1 MTMEDL
7 LTRFTT
13 ELIGRID
20 GPLHFRLYI
29 QPLMAVIFALRD
41 GVKDAHAGRAAYGWA
56 LLVDSEHRRYLM
68 ENGWKGIRNVFLVA
82 WVLDLVYQFIEIG
95 RLRPIQ
101 GFFIA
106 VLLAVVPYVL
116 LRGPANRLL
125 TGLRR

>member
-1 MTMEDL
+1 MDDL
-7 LTRFTT
+7 FTRFTG

-29 QPLMAVIFALRD
+29 QPLMATIFAVRD
-41 GVKDAHAGRAAYGWA
+41 GVKDAHAGRAAFGWA
-56 LLVDSEHRRYLM
+56 LLVDGEHRRYLM
-68 ENGWKGIRNVFLVA
+68 QNGWKGIRNVFLVA
-82 WVLDLVYQFIEIG
+82 WGLDVVYQLIEIRG
-95 RLRPIQ
+95 LRPVQ

-125 TGLRR
+125 CGFGK